1 MKKSLFILLMLSIL
15 FFGPYGPASA
25 EEISKDWNDTGA
37 STSGAFAVTAD
48 RESTPPPSKQQ
59 EEQQKENQ
67 PASQQLAPIKVVD
80 EPVSKRKDLD
90 PDSLINPYRV
100 ESSAR
105 FGTEV
110 LTQEDIQN
118 LQPSDIFDL
127 IDKAIGINVTYQG
140 RKHPFFV
147 NQRGG
152 GSFTYIIDGAVLP
165 PSTDRILYK
174 FPLAAIEQMQI
185 VRGSTSLTLGPSI
198 PIGASNSGSGLNT
211 GFIIIR
217 TKQPEKAEAV
227 LSGSAEK
234 ATGSHPV
241 AINASVYVGTDMGG
255 GGVSKLGGYIGIL
268 AAYMDRPSEKSWFDG
283 RSSKSLMGNTGLR
296 AGKFNINAMAYTD
309 RGRFEMQRGIAL
321 DGTLSDVKW
330 YYDPLEANV
339 FSSDMAVQW
348 SPNQT
353 TLLNLYHV
361 KYEQTEHNDSF
372 TSTTTVTKEYEEKT
386 SGLGLRH
393 NVCFFK
399 NTLLQLSGQISRSE
413 GLGPNLSRG
422 YNKYD
427 TTITGW
433 SASVEQKL
441 LDDDFVLD
449 AGFRQDY
456 KHIDHSSSGR
466 NEAGANDNANNDV
479 DMAPANIFALGAHWR
494 MIDLLTLDGRYYH
507 GEQGTVGDFDMRSEA
522 GELHAENQDRIE
534 VSLAADLASYF
545 RPALTWF
552 SIDVENAKSDTNNT
566 YDLNGAT
573 YYYYTESDELRRGVE
588 LLIQGRIKKNTTY
601 TISWTRMLDN
611 ETTSDGVTTD
621 TIGLKNPENLYSL
634 VLGYRWRAYK
644 ANFSIKKVDG
654 WIDSRSPMG
663 TIQTDG
669 LGDYTRVDAN
679 IQREFEFNKLLLA
692 VSLFGR
698 NLLNEHYSTRYVTGF
713 YPDRGLTVGMDF
725 SLAYK

>member
-1 MKKSLFILLMLSIL
+1 MQTSLFALLILFILFS
-15 FFGPYGPASA
+15 GPYGPASA
-25 EEISKDWNDTGA
+25 EEISKHGNDT
-37 STSGAFAVTAD
+37 VTAEK
-48 RESTPPPSKQQ
+48 ESAPHPKQQ
-59 EEQQKENQ
+59 PEQQKENH

-105 FGTEV
+105 FSTEV
-110 LTQEDIQN
+110 LTREDIQD

-127 IDKAIGINVTYQG
+127 LDKATGLNITYQG

-174 FPLAAIEQMQI
+174 FPPAAIEQMQI

-217 TKQPEKAEAV
+217 TKQPEKTEAV

-234 ATGSHPV
+234 ATGSHP
-241 AINASVYVGTDMGG
+241 AATSASVYAGTDMGG
-255 GGVSKLGGYIGIL
+255 EGGSKVGGHIGIL
-268 AAYMDRPSEKSWFDG
+268 AAYMDRPGDESWFDG

-296 AGKFNINAMAYTD
+296 AGKVNINAMAYTD
-309 RGRFEMQRGIAL
+309 RGSFEMQRGIAM

-330 YYDPLEANV
+330 YYDPLETTV
-339 FSSDMAVQW
+339 FSGDMAVQW

-353 TLLNLYHV
+353 TLLNLYKV
-361 KYEQTEHNDSF
+361 QYEQTEHNDSF
-372 TSTTTVTKEYEEKT
+372 ISAATITKEYEEET

-393 NVCFFK
+393 NACFFD
-399 NTLLQLSGQISRSE
+399 NTLLQLSGQISRSK
-413 GLGPNLSRG
+413 GFGPNLSKG

-433 SASVEQKL
+433 AASVEQKF
-441 LDDDFVLD
+441 LDGDLVLD

-456 KHIDHSSSGR
+456 KHIDNSSSGK
-466 NEAGANDNANNDV
+466 NSAAANDNANNDI
-479 DMAPANIFALGAHWR
+479 DMAPTDIFALGAHWR
-494 MIDLLTLDGRYYH
+494 LIDLLTLDGRYYH
-507 GEQGTVGDFDMRSEA
+507 GEQGTVGDFDMRSET
-522 GELHAENQDRIE
+522 GELHPENQDRIE
-534 VSLAADLASYF
+534 VSLAADPASYF

-552 SIDVENAKSDTNNT
+552 SIEAENAKSAANNT
-566 YDLNGAT
+566 YDLDGAT

-621 TIGLKNPENLYSL
+621 TIGVKNPENLYSL
-634 VLGYRWRAYK
+634 VLGHRWRAYK

-654 WIDSRSPMG
+654 WITSGSPMG
-663 TIQTDG
+663 TMQTGG

-679 IQREFEFNKLLLA
+679 IQREFELNKLLLT

-698 NLLNEHYSTRYVTGF
+698 NLLDEHYSTRYVTGF

-725 SLAYK
+725 SLAY